1 MPALLR
7 RAVENR
13 DCTLKNP
20 EVIAIDGGS
29 VFTLDIEDNVN
40 DYLVRFILNLLDA
53 CCMNED
59 LTVIICRVLLNHI
72 FHKMQED

>member
-1 MPALLR
+1 LPALLR
-7 RAVENR
+7 RAVEKR
-13 DCTLKNP
+13 DCALKNP
-20 EVIAIDGGS
+20 EAIGIDGGS

-40 DYLVRFILNLLDA
+40 DYLVRFILNLLEA